1 MHDEHPMDDQHAH
14 DQHGR
19 EEGERDSMS
28 GQDIVIKP
36 YTAPAG
42 GWGSMRGM
50 VEVLPGERPGID
62 VLDTLRRQNKPEGFM
77 CVSCAW
83 GKPAKPH
90 IAEFCENGAKATAWE
105 LTKHRATPALFQQH
119 TVSEMAEWPDYDLEK
134 TGRLTHPMRYDRAT
148 DKYVAASWDEAF
160 AAIGA
165 KLKACDPKKVVL
177 YSSGR
182 ASLET
187 SFMYSLFARM
197 WGQQNLPD
205 SSNMCHETTSVGLKA
220 AIGSPVA
227 TIQMEDYDKCDAI
240 FCFGQNVGTNAPR
253 MLHTLKSCRDRG
265 VEIVTFNPLRE
276 RGWERF
282 ADPQSPL
289 DMIAGQETKISTQYH
304 QLHAGGDIAAI
315 VGMCKLVIEAD
326 DHAIAHGGTR
336 VVDHHFVEQHTV
348 RFEAF
353 ADYCRRADWD
363 ELTHA
368 SGLTRG
374 AIEAAARVYMR
385 AERVIAVY
393 GMGITQHR
401 YGMDSLFVLTNFLM
415 LRGNIGREGA
425 GPGPVR
431 GHSNV
436 QGQRTVGI
444 TEKTELAPVERL
456 KTLFQFDPPTE
467 KGWDTVESCRAIIS
481 GECQGFV
488 QLGGNFLRATP
499 EHAKMKEAWA
509 KLPITVHIATKLN
522 KSQLVP
528 GQESWI
534 LPCLGRSEQDMQ
546 ATGRQAVSM
555 EDSFSHIYGSVGK
568 VKPASETLL
577 SEPAIVAGI
586 AKAVLP
592 PNPNVPWDAWVGDYG
607 LVRTAI
613 ENCYPDKFAN
623 FNERL
628 FEPGGF
634 WKGNPASHRKWET
647 ESGKAE
653 FNVPRALN
661 ASGFADKDGRFRLIT
676 LRSNDQF
683 NTTIYG
689 YDDRFRGIR
698 GTRMVVMMN
707 RDDMARLGLKE
718 GDKVALE
725 SDAEDG
731 VDRTVEGLR
740 VVEYNIPAGNLGGYY
755 PELNYLIPLEHHALE
770 SHVPAGKSVPV
781 RVRA

>member
-1 MHDEHPMDDQHAH
+1 MRDEQT
-14 DQHGR
+14 G
-19 EEGERDSMS
+19 EE
-28 GQDIVIKP
+28 IVIKP

-50 VEVLPGERPGID
+50 AEVVPHEGPGLAT
-62 VLDTLRRQNKPEGFM
+62 LDTLRRQNKPEGFM

-90 IAEFCENGAKATAWE
+90 LAEFCENGAKATAWE
-105 LTKHRATPALFQQH
+105 LSSHRVTPDFFQRH
-119 TVSEMAEWPDYDLEK
+119 TVSELDGWMDHDLEQA
-134 TGRLTHPMRYDRAT
+134 GRLTQPMRYDRAT

-160 AAIGA
+160 QRIGS
-165 KLKACDPKKVVL
+165 KLKACDPTKVVL
-177 YSSGR
+177 YASGR

-187 SFMYSLFARM
+187 SFMWGLMARM

-205 SSNMCHETTSVGLKA
+205 SSNMCHETTSVGLKN

-227 TIQMEDYDKCDAI
+227 TIQLEDYDKCDAI
-240 FCFGQNVGTNAPR
+240 FCFGQNVGTNSPR
-253 MLHTLKSCRDRG
+253 MLHTLKDCRDRG

-282 ADPQSPL
+282 ADPQSPK
-289 DMIAGQETKISTQYH
+289 DMLAGGETQISTQYH
-304 QLHAGGDIAAI
+304 QVKAGGDISALLGI
-315 VGMCKLVIEAD
+315 CKLVIEAD
-326 DHAIAHGGTR
+326 DRAIAEGGER
-336 VVDHHFVEQHTV
+336 VVDHHFVAQHTV
-348 RFEAF
+348 RFEEF
-353 ADYCRRADWD
+353 ATFCRNASWD
-363 ELTHA
+363 DIVHE
-368 SGLTRG
+368 SGLSRH
-374 AIEAAARVYMR
+374 AIEAAARVYMK
-385 AERVIAVY
+385 AEKVIAVY

-401 YGMDSLFVLTNFLM
+401 YGMDSLYMLVNFLL

-456 KTLFQFDPPTE
+456 KALFEFDPPTE

-509 KLPITVHIATKLN
+509 KLPISVHIATKLN
-522 KSQLVP
+522 KSHLSP
-528 GQESWI
+528 GEETWI
-534 LPCLGRSEQDMQ
+534 LPCLGRSERDVQ
-546 ATGRQAVSM
+546 ATGEQTVTM
-555 EDSFSHIYGSVGK
+555 EDSFSHIYGSIGK
-568 VKPASETLL
+568 VKPAADTLL
-577 SEPAIVAGI
+577 SEPAIVAGL
-586 AKAVLP
+586 AKVLLE
-592 PNPNVPWDAWVGDYG
+592 PNPNVPWDEWVGDYG

-613 ENCYPDKFAN
+613 ENTYPDKFAN
-623 FNERL
+623 FNERMH
-628 FEPGGF
+628 EPGGF
-634 WKGNPASHRKWET
+634 WKGNPAAHREWET

-661 ASGFADKDGRFRLIT
+661 SSGFAEKEGRFRLVT

-707 RDDMARLGLKE
+707 AADIAALALKD

-731 VDRTVEGLR
+731 VERVVEGLR
-740 VVEYNIPAGNLGGYY
+740 VVAYNIPAGSIGGYY

-781 RVRA
+781 RIRA

>member
-1 MHDEHPMDDQHAH
+1 MADQDEKV
-14 DQHGR
+14 
-19 EEGERDSMS
+19 
-28 GQDIVIKP
+28 VITE

-42 GWGSMRGM
+42 GWGSMKGM
-50 VEVLPGERPGID
+50 ASVLPKEGLSPAM
-62 VLDTLRRQNKPEGFM
+62 LDALRRQNKPEGVM

-105 LTKHRATPALFQQH
+105 LTSHRVTPDFFAKH
-119 TVSEMAEWPDYDLEK
+119 TVSELDGWADYDLEQA
-134 TGRLTHPMRYDRAT
+134 GRLTHPMRYDRDT

-165 KLKACDPKKVVL
+165 TLKACDPTKVIL

-187 SFMYSLFARM
+187 SFMYALFARM

-205 SSNMCHETTSVGLKA
+205 SSNMCHETTSVGMKN

-227 TIQMEDYDKCDAI
+227 TIQLEDYEKCDAI
-240 FCFGQNVGTNAPR
+240 FAFGQNVGTNAPR
-253 MLHTLKSCRDRG
+253 MLHTLRDCHERG
-265 VEIVTFNPLRE
+265 VPIVTFNPLKE
-276 RGWERF
+276 RGWEKF
-282 ADPQSPL
+282 ADPQSPVEML
-289 DMIAGQETKISTQYH
+289 TGTSKPISSQYH
-304 QLHAGGDIAAI
+304 QVRAGGDISALLGI
-315 VGMCKLVIEAD
+315 CKMVIEAD
-326 DHAIAHGGTR
+326 DRAQAEGRPR
-336 VVDHHFVEQHTV
+336 VVDHHFIEQHTV
-348 RFEAF
+348 RFEEF
-353 ADYCRRADWD
+353 ATFCRSANWD
-363 ELTHA
+363 EIVSE

-374 AIEAAARVYMR
+374 AIEDAARVYMK

-401 YGMDSLFVLTNFLM
+401 YGMDSLYMLINFLL
-415 LRGNIGREGA
+415 LRGNVGREGA

-456 KTLFQFDPPTE
+456 KALFEFDPPTE
-467 KGWDTVESCRAIIS
+467 KGWDTVESCREILA
-481 GECQGFV
+481 GTAQGFV
-488 QLGGNFLRATP
+488 QLGGNLLRAIP
-499 EHAKMKEAWA
+499 DQGRMKEAWA
-509 KLPITVHIATKLN
+509 RLPITVHISTKLN
-522 KSQLVP
+522 KSHLTP
-528 GQESWI
+528 GKESWI
-534 LPCLGRSEQDMQ
+534 LPCLGRMEQDMQ
-546 ATGRQAVSM
+546 ATGRQAVSI

-568 VKPASETLL
+568 ATPAAPTLL

-586 AKAVLP
+586 AKATIP
-592 PNPNVPWDAWVGDYG
+592 ANPNVPWDEWVGDYG
-607 LVRTAI
+607 KVRHAI

-628 FEPGGF
+628 FVPGGF

-647 ESGKAE
+647 KSGKAE

-661 ASGFADKDGRFRLIT
+661 STGFAEQEGRFRLVT

-689 YDDRFRGIR
+689 YDDRFRGIK
-698 GTRMVVMMN
+698 GTRQVAMMN
-707 RDDMARLGLKE
+707 RSDILALGLSD
-718 GDKVALE
+718 GDSIGLE
-725 SDAEDG
+725 SDQGDG
-731 VDRTVEGLR
+731 IERVVDGLR
-740 VVEYNIPAGNLGGYY
+740 VVEYDIPAGCIGGYY
-755 PELNYLIPLEHHALE
+755 PELNVLIALEHHALE

-781 RVRA
+781 RVRMAP

>member
-1 MHDEHPMDDQHAH
+1 MSDDK
-14 DQHGR
+14 DV
-19 EEGERDSMS
+19 
-28 GQDIVIKP
+28 VIKE

-42 GWGSMRGM
+42 GWGSMKGM
-50 VEVLPGERPGID
+50 SRILPKEGISPD
-62 VLDTLRRQNKPEGFM
+62 LLDALRRQNKPEGVM

-105 LTKHRATPALFQQH
+105 LTGLRVTPDFFQQH
-119 TVSEMAEWPDYDLEK
+119 TVSELESWPDYDLEQA
-134 TGRLTHPMRYDRAT
+134 GRLTHPMKYDAAT
-148 DKYVAASWDEAF
+148 DKYVAVGWQEAF
-160 AAIGA
+160 DAIGTT
-165 KLKACDPKKVVL
+165 LKACDPTKVVL
-177 YSSGR
+177 YASGR

-187 SFMYSLFARM
+187 SFMYGLFARM

-205 SSNMCHETTSVGLKA
+205 SSNMCHETTSVGMKN

-240 FCFGQNVGTNAPR
+240 FAFGQNVGTNAPR
-253 MLHTLKSCRDRG
+253 MLHTLKDCADRG

-282 ADPQSPL
+282 ADPQNPVQ
-289 DMIAGQETKISTQYH
+289 MAGGKPTQISSQYH
-304 QLHAGGDIAAI
+304 QVKAGGDIAAI
-315 VGMCKLVIEAD
+315 LGMCKYVIEAD
-326 DHAIAHGGTR
+326 DRAVAEGGAR
-336 VVDHHFVEQHTV
+336 VLDHHFIEQHTV
-348 RFEAF
+348 RFDEF
-353 ADYCRRADWD
+353 ATFCRNARWD
-363 ELTHA
+363 EIVHE
-368 SGLTRG
+368 SGLSRN
-374 AIEAAARVYMR
+374 AIEGAARVYAK

-401 YGMDSLFVLTNFLM
+401 YGMDSLYMLINFLL

-456 KTLFQFDPPTE
+456 KELFEFEPPTE
-467 KGWDTVESCRAIIS
+467 KGWDTVEACREIIA
-481 GECQGFV
+481 GTAQGFV

-499 EHAKMKEAWA
+499 EHAAMKKAWA
-509 KLPITVHIATKLN
+509 NLPITVHIATKLN
-522 KSQLVP
+522 KSHLVP
-528 GQESWI
+528 GKQSYI
-534 LPCLGRSEQDMQ
+534 LPCLGRMEQDMQ
-546 ATGRQAVSM
+546 ASGRQAVSM

-568 VKPASETLL
+568 ATPAAETLL

-592 PNPNVPWDAWVGDYG
+592 PNPNVDWDAWVGDYG
-607 LVRTAI
+607 LVRHAI
-613 ENCYPDKFAN
+613 ENVYPDKFAN
-623 FNERL
+623 YNERL

-634 WKGNPASHRKWET
+634 WKGNPAAHREWQT

-661 ASGFADKDGRFRLIT
+661 SSGFAEKDGRFRLVT

-689 YDDRFRGIR
+689 YDDRFRGIK

-707 RDDMARLGLKE
+707 RADILRLGRND
-718 GDKVALE
+718 GDTIALE
-725 SDAEDG
+725 SDADDG
-731 VDRTVEGLR
+731 VDRVVDGLR
-740 VVEYNIPAGNLGGYY
+740 IVEYNIPEGTIAGYY

-770 SHVPAGKSVPV
+770 SHVPAAKSVPV
-781 RVRA
+781 RIRT

>member
-1 MHDEHPMDDQHAH
+1 MRDEQTD
-14 DQHGR
+14 
-19 EEGERDSMS
+19 EEV
-28 GQDIVIKP
+28 VIKD
-36 YTAPAG
+36 YTGPAG

-50 VEVLPGERPGID
+50 AQVVPKEGPGVD
-62 VLDTLRRQNKPEGFM
+62 TLDTLRRQNKPEGFM
-77 CVSCAW
+77 CVSCSW

-90 IAEFCENGAKATAWE
+90 LAEFCENGAKATAWE
-105 LTKHRATPALFQQH
+105 LSSLRVTPAFFDRY
-119 TVSEMAEWPDYDLEK
+119 TVSELDGWMDHDLEQA
-134 TGRLTHPMRYDRAT
+134 GRLTHPMRYDPAT
-148 DKYVAASWDEAF
+148 DKYVAVGWQEAF
-160 AAIGA
+160 EAIGA
-165 KLKACDPKKVVL
+165 TLRTLDPKKVVL

-187 SFMYSLFARM
+187 SFMFQLFARM

-205 SSNMCHETTSVGLKA
+205 SSNMCHETTSVGLKN

-227 TIQMEDYDKCDAI
+227 TIQLEDYDRCDAI
-240 FCFGQNVGTNAPR
+240 FSFGQNVGTNSPR

-282 ADPQSPL
+282 ADPQNPL
-289 DMIAGQETKISTQYH
+289 DMLAGTETLISTQYH
-304 QLHAGGDIAAI
+304 QVRAGGDISALL
-315 VGMCKLVIEAD
+315 GMCKAVIEAD
-326 DHAIAHGGTR
+326 DRARTEGCAR
-336 VVDHHFVEQHTV
+336 VLDHHFIEQHTV
-348 RFEAF
+348 RFDEF
-353 ADYCRRADWD
+353 ADFARNARWD
-363 ELTHA
+363 EIVHE
-368 SGLTRG
+368 SGLSRQ
-374 AIEAAARVYMR
+374 AIEAAARVYMK
-385 AERVIAVY
+385 AKRVIAVY

-401 YGMDSLFVLTNFLM
+401 YGMDSLYMLVNFLL
-415 LRGNIGREGA
+415 LRGNVGREGA

-456 KTLFQFDPPTE
+456 RELFEFEPPTE

-499 EHAKMKEAWA
+499 EHGKMKEAWA
-509 KLPITVHIATKLN
+509 NLPITVHVATKLN
-522 KSQLVP
+522 KSHLTP
-528 GQESWI
+528 GKESWI
-534 LPCLGRSEQDMQ
+534 LPCLGRTEQDMQ

-555 EDSFSHIYGSVGK
+555 EDTFSHIFGSVGK
-568 VKPASETLL
+568 AKPASDTLL

-592 PNPNVPWDAWVGDYG
+592 PNPNVDWDAWVGDYS
-607 LVRTAI
+607 LVRDAI

-623 FNERL
+623 YNGRL

-634 WKGNPASHRKWET
+634 WKGNPAAHRKWET

-661 ASGFADKDGRFRLIT
+661 SSGFAEKDGRFRLIT

-707 RDDMARLGLKE
+707 RGDMLKMGLSD
-718 GDKVALE
+718 GDTVALE

-731 VDRTVEGLR
+731 VERVVGGLR
-740 VVEYNIPAGNLGGYY
+740 AVEYNIPAGCLGGYY
-755 PELNYLIPLEHHALE
+755 PELNALIPLEHHALE

-781 RVRA
+781 RIKTP

>member
-1 MHDEHPMDDQHAH
+1 MRDEQTGD
-14 DQHGR
+14 
-19 EEGERDSMS
+19 E
-28 GQDIVIKP
+28 IVISD

-42 GWGSMRGM
+42 GWGSMKGM
-50 VEVLPGERPGID
+50 ARVLPAEEPGAD
-62 VLDTLRRQNKPEGFM
+62 MLDALRRQNKPAGFM

-105 LTKHRATPALFQQH
+105 LSSARVTPDFFQRY
-119 TVSEMAEWPDYDLEK
+119 TVSELAEWLDRDLEQA
-134 TGRLTHPMRYDRAT
+134 GRLTHPMRYDKAT

-160 AAIGA
+160 ATIGA

-177 YSSGR
+177 YASGR

-187 SFMYSLFARM
+187 SFMYALFARM

-205 SSNMCHETTSVGLKA
+205 SSNMCHETTSVGMKN

-227 TIQMEDYDKCDAI
+227 TIQLEDYDKCDAI
-240 FCFGQNVGTNAPR
+240 FSFGQNVGTNAPR

-282 ADPQSPL
+282 ADPQNPL
-289 DMIAGQETKISTQYH
+289 QMTVAKPTQISTQYH
-304 QLHAGGDIAAI
+304 QVRAGGDISAI
-315 VGMCKLVIEAD
+315 LGMCKLVIEAD
-326 DHAIAHGGTR
+326 DRALAEGGER
-336 VVDHHFVEQHTV
+336 VLDHHFIEQHSV
-348 RFEAF
+348 RFDEF
-353 ADYCRRADWD
+353 ADYCRSADWD
-363 ELTHA
+363 DIVRE
-368 SGLTRG
+368 SGLSRA
-374 AIEAAARVYMR
+374 AIEGAAKVYMR
-385 AERVIAVY
+385 SKAVIVVY

-401 YGMDSLFVLTNFLM
+401 YGMDSLYMLINFLL

-444 TEKTELAPVERL
+444 TEKTDLAPVERL
-456 KTLFQFDPPTE
+456 KALFQFEPPTD

-499 EHAKMKEAWA
+499 EHAQMRDAWS
-509 KLPITVHIATKLN
+509 KLPIGVHIATKLN
-522 KSQLVP
+522 KSHLYP
-528 GQESWI
+528 GEESWI
-534 LPCLGRSEQDMQ
+534 LPCLGRSERDMQ
-546 ATGRQAVSM
+546 ATGQQAVSM

-568 VKPASETLL
+568 AKPASDTLL
-577 SEPAIVAGI
+577 SEPAIVAGL

-623 FNERL
+623 FNDRL

-661 ASGFADKDGRFRLIT
+661 AAGFADKDGRFRLIT

-707 RDDMARLGLKE
+707 RRDMERLGVAA
-718 GDKVALE
+718 GDKVALH

-731 VDRTVEGLR
+731 VDRVVEGLR
-740 VVEYNIPAGNLGGYY
+740 VVEYNIPEGCLGGYY
-755 PELNYLIPLEHHALE
+755 PELNYLIPLEHHALD

-781 RVRA
+781 RVRV

>member
-1 MHDEHPMDDQHAH
+1 MRDEQT
-14 DQHGR
+14 G
-19 EEGERDSMS
+19 EE
-28 GQDIVIKP
+28 IVIKP

-50 VEVLPGERPGID
+50 AEVVPHEGPGLAT
-62 VLDTLRRQNKPEGFM
+62 LDTLRRQNKPEGFM

-90 IAEFCENGAKATAWE
+90 LAEFCENGAKATAWE
-105 LTKHRATPALFQQH
+105 LSSHRVTPDFFQRH
-119 TVSEMAEWPDYDLEK
+119 TVSELDGWMDHDLEQA
-134 TGRLTHPMRYDRAT
+134 GRLTHPMRYDRAT

-160 AAIGA
+160 QTIGS
-165 KLKACDPKKVVL
+165 KLKACDPTKVVL
-177 YSSGR
+177 YASGR

-187 SFMYSLFARM
+187 SFMWGLMARM

-205 SSNMCHETTSVGLKA
+205 SSNMCHETTSVGLKN

-227 TIQMEDYDKCDAI
+227 TIQLEDYDKCDAI
-240 FCFGQNVGTNAPR
+240 FCFGQNVGTNSPR
-253 MLHTLKSCRDRG
+253 MLHTLKDCRDRG

-282 ADPQSPL
+282 ADPQSPK
-289 DMIAGQETKISTQYH
+289 DMLAGGETQISTQYH
-304 QLHAGGDIAAI
+304 QVKAGGDISALLGI
-315 VGMCKLVIEAD
+315 CKLVIEAD
-326 DHAIAHGGTR
+326 DRAIAEGGER
-336 VVDHHFVEQHTV
+336 VVDHHFVAQHTV

-353 ADYCRRADWD
+353 ATFCRNASWD
-363 ELTHA
+363 DIVHE
-368 SGLTRG
+368 SGLSRH
-374 AIEAAARVYMR
+374 AIEAAARVYMK
-385 AERVIAVY
+385 AEKVIAVY

-401 YGMDSLFVLTNFLM
+401 YGMDSLYMLVNFLL

-456 KTLFQFDPPTE
+456 KALFEFDPPTE

-509 KLPITVHIATKLN
+509 KLPISVHIATKLN
-522 KSQLVP
+522 KSHLSP
-528 GQESWI
+528 GEETWI
-534 LPCLGRSEQDMQ
+534 LPCLGRSERDVQ
-546 ATGRQAVSM
+546 ATGEQTVTM
-555 EDSFSHIYGSVGK
+555 EDSFSHIYGSIGK
-568 VKPASETLL
+568 VKPAADTLL
-577 SEPAIVAGI
+577 SEPAIVAGL
-586 AKAVLP
+586 AKVLLE
-592 PNPNVPWDAWVGDYG
+592 PNPNVPWDEWVGDYG

-613 ENCYPDKFAN
+613 ENTYPDKFAN
-623 FNERL
+623 FNERMH
-628 FEPGGF
+628 EPGGF
-634 WKGNPASHRKWET
+634 WKGNPAAHREWET

-661 ASGFADKDGRFRLIT
+661 SSGFAEKEGRFRLVT

-707 RDDMARLGLKE
+707 AADIAALGLKD

-731 VDRTVEGLR
+731 VERVVEGLR
-740 VVEYNIPAGNLGGYY
+740 VVAYNIPAGSIGGYY

-781 RVRA
+781 RIRA

>member
-1 MHDEHPMDDQHAH
+1 
-14 DQHGR
+14 
-19 EEGERDSMS
+19 MS
-28 GQDIVIKP
+28 DIEITK
-36 YTAPAG
+36 YTGAAG
-42 GWGSMRGM
+42 GWGSMKGM
-50 VEVLPGERPGID
+50 SKVLPKEGISPD
-62 VLDTLRRQNKPEGFM
+62 LLDALRRQNKPEGVM

-105 LTKHRATPALFQQH
+105 LTRERVTPEFFQQH
-119 TVSEMAEWPDYDLEK
+119 SVTELESWPDHDLEQA
-134 TGRLTHPMRYDRAT
+134 GRLTHPMRYDRAT
-148 DKYVAASWDEAF
+148 DRYVAASWDEAF

-165 KLKACDPKKVVL
+165 KLKTCDPKKVVL
-177 YSSGR
+177 YASGR

-187 SFMYSLFARM
+187 SYMYALFARM
-197 WGQQNLPD
+197 WGSQNLPD
-205 SSNMCHETTSVGLKA
+205 SSNMCHETTSVGLKN

-227 TIQMEDYDKCDAI
+227 TIQMDDYEKCDAI
-240 FCFGQNVGTNAPR
+240 FAFGQNVGTNSPR
-253 MLHTLKSCRDRG
+253 MLHTLRDCVKRG
-265 VEIVTFNPLRE
+265 VEIVNFNPLRE

-282 ADPQSPL
+282 TDPQNPVEMTTGGS
-289 DMIAGQETKISTQYH
+289 TRISSQYH
-304 QLHAGGDIAAI
+304 QLRAGGDIAAI
-315 VGMCKLVIEAD
+315 LGICKLVIEAD
-326 DHAIAHGGTR
+326 DAALASGAPR

-348 RFEAF
+348 RFEEF
-353 ADYCRRADWD
+353 AAYCRKADWSD
-363 ELTHA
+363 IVRE
-368 SGLTRG
+368 SGLSRE
-374 AIEAAARVYMR
+374 AIEAAARVYMK

-401 YGMDSLFVLTNFLM
+401 YGIDSLYMIVNLLL

-456 KTLFQFDPPTE
+456 KELFEFEPPTE
-467 KGWDTVESCRAIIS
+467 KGWDTVDCCRKIIA

-499 EHAKMKEAWA
+499 EHAAMREGWA
-509 KLPITVHIATKLN
+509 KLPIAVHIATKLN
-522 KSQLVP
+522 KSHLIP
-528 GQESWI
+528 GEESWI
-534 LPCLGRSEQDMQ
+534 LPCLGRMEQDMQ
-546 ATGRQAVSM
+546 GSGRQAVSM

-568 VKPASETLL
+568 ATPAADTLL

-586 AKAVLP
+586 AKAVLE
-592 PNPNVPWDAWVGDYG
+592 PNPNVPWDEWVDDYG

-613 ENCYPDKFAN
+613 ENTYPDKFSN

-628 FEPGGF
+628 FTPGGF
-634 WKGNPASHRKWET
+634 WKGNPASHRQWET

-661 ASGFADKDGRFRLIT
+661 AAGFADAEGRFRLVT

-689 YDDRFRGIR
+689 YDDRFRGIS
-698 GTRMVVMMN
+698 GTRMVAMMN
-707 RDDMARLGLKE
+707 RGDLARMGLKG
-718 GDKVALE
+718 GDIIALE
-725 SDAEDG
+725 SDAEDQT
-731 VDRTVEGLR
+731 DRVVEGLM
-740 VVEYNIPAGNLGGYY
+740 VVEYDIPAGCIAGYY
-755 PELNYLIPLEHHALE
+755 PELNYLIPVEHHALD
-770 SHVPAGKSVPV
+770 SHVPAAKSVPV
-781 RVRA
+781 RIRR

>member
-1 MHDEHPMDDQHAH
+1 MSDDK
-14 DQHGR
+14 DV
-19 EEGERDSMS
+19 
-28 GQDIVIKP
+28 VIKE

-42 GWGSMRGM
+42 GWGSMKGM
-50 VEVLPGERPGID
+50 SKILPKEGISPD
-62 VLDTLRRQNKPEGFM
+62 VLDALRRQNKPEGVM

-105 LTKHRATPALFQQH
+105 LTSHRVTPEFFQKHS
-119 TVSEMAEWPDYDLEK
+119 VSELAEWPDYDLEQA
-134 TGRLTHPMRYDRAT
+134 GRLTHPMKYDAAT
-148 DKYVAASWDEAF
+148 DKYVAVGWQEAF
-160 AAIGA
+160 DAIGA
-165 KLKACDPKKVVL
+165 KLKTCDPTKVVL
-177 YSSGR
+177 YASGR

-187 SFMYSLFARM
+187 SFMYSLMARM

-205 SSNMCHETTSVGLKA
+205 SSNMCHETTSVGMKS

-227 TIQMEDYDKCDAI
+227 TIQLEDYDKCDAI
-240 FCFGQNVGTNAPR
+240 FVFGQNVGTNAPR
-253 MLHTLKSCRDRG
+253 MLHTLQECRERG

-282 ADPQSPL
+282 ASPQSPVQ
-289 DMIAGQETKISTQYH
+289 MTVGAPTKISSQYH
-304 QLHAGGDIAAI
+304 QVCAGGDISAMLGI
-315 VGMCKLVIEAD
+315 CKYVIEAD
-326 DHAIAHGGTR
+326 DRAQTEGGER
-336 VVDHHFVEQHTV
+336 ILDHHFIAQHTV
-348 RFEAF
+348 RFDDF
-353 ADYCRRADWD
+353 ATFCRNARWEEIVD
-363 ELTHA
+363 E
-368 SGLTRG
+368 SGLSRN
-374 AIEAAARVYMR
+374 AIEGAARVYMK

-401 YGMDSLFVLTNFLM
+401 YGIDSLYMILNMLF

-456 KTLFQFDPPTE
+456 KELFEFEPPTE
-467 KGWDTVESCRAIIS
+467 KGWDTVESCREIIA
-481 GECQGFV
+481 GTAQGFV

-499 EHAKMKEAWA
+499 EHAAMKEGWA
-509 KLPITVHIATKLN
+509 KLPIAVHIATKLN
-522 KSQLVP
+522 KSHLYP
-528 GQESWI
+528 GEESYI
-534 LPCLGRSEQDMQ
+534 LPCLGRMEQDMQ
-546 ATGRQAVSM
+546 TGGRQAVSM

-568 VKPASETLL
+568 ATPAAETLL
-577 SEPAIVAGI
+577 SEPAIIAGI
-586 AKAVLP
+586 AKALLP
-592 PNPNVPWDAWVGDYG
+592 DNPNVPWDEWVGDYG

-613 ENCYPDKFAN
+613 ENVYPDKFAN

-628 FEPGGF
+628 FVPGGF
-634 WKGNPASHRKWET
+634 WKGNPASHREWQT
-647 ESGKAE
+647 DSGKAE

-661 ASGFADKDGRFRLIT
+661 ASGFAEKEGRFRLVT

-689 YDDRFRGIR
+689 YDDRFRGIK

-707 RDDMARLGLKE
+707 RADIAHLGIAD
-718 GDKVALE
+718 GDTVALE

-731 VDRTVEGLR
+731 IERVVEGLR
-740 VVEYNIPAGNLGGYY
+740 VVEYNIPEGCLGGYY

-781 RVRA
+781 RVRI